1 MSMDL
6 RVPFRG
12 ADAVAAGLVTP
23 KMLRGP
29 RFRRLFTGVYVAAG
43 VEVDLEL
50 RSRAAFLLVEGRG
63 VLGGWSAAEL
73 LDASCGPRDA
83 SAEVVVPGGR
93 RAARP
98 GLVVR
103 GDLLPPDETMTVGEV
118 EVTCPL
124 RTAFD
129 LARRTPLLDGVIA
142 LDALA
147 HQHEFEPVELLVFAR
162 RHLGARGSGRL
173 PEVVRRSSRLAE
185 SPMETR
191 IRMAIED
198 AGLVVP
204 VLQHPVGPYALD
216 LAYPGIKLGI
226 EYDGREHLTQERA
239 MRDLVRQAFI
249 TRGGWD
255 VLRFLAFDVLRRP
268 RWVAGCVQGA
278 LVAAGRA
285 RGVLPA
291 DLDLLSISGG
301 SCRTFVLG
309 AGTRW
314 RCAAVVC

>member
-1 MSMDL
+1 MSIDL
-6 RVPFRG
+6 RLPFRG
-12 ADAVAAGLVTP
+12 SDAVAAGLVTA

-29 RFRRLFTGVYVAAG
+29 RFRRLFTGIYVAAD

-50 RSRAAFLLVEGRG
+50 RSRAAYLLVEGRG

-73 LDASCGPRDA
+73 LDASCGPDGA
-83 SAEVVVPGGR
+83 PAEVVVPGAR
-93 RAARP
+93 RTGRP

-103 GDLLPPDETMTVGEV
+103 GDLLLPDEIQTVCGV
-118 EVTCPL
+118 AVTGPL

-129 LARRTPLLDGVIA
+129 LACRTSLLDAVIA
-142 LDALA
+142 LDAIA
-147 HQHEFEPVELLVFAR
+147 HRFEFEPAELLVFAR

-173 PEVVRRSSRLAE
+173 PEIVRRSDRLSD

-204 VLQHPVGPYALD
+204 VLQYPVGPYALD
-216 LAYPGIKLGI
+216 MAYPGIKLGI

-249 TRGGWD
+249 TREGWD
-255 VLRFLAFDVLRRP
+255 VLRFRAVDVLRRP
-268 RWVAGCVQGA
+268 SWVAGCVQGA
-278 LVAAGRA
+278 LVSAGRA
-285 RGVLPA
+285 RGLLPTE
-291 DLDLLSISGG
+291 LDLLKIRPRSS
-301 SCRTFVLG
+301 
-309 AGTRW
+309 
-314 RCAAVVC
+314 